1 MLESTGNSRRTVGY
15 VFALLGLAL
24 LVYLVVHTGPKV
36 LLENAKLMG
45 WGLGFV
51 IALGGISHLVKT
63 AAWRLALSGEARKV
77 SFAKMLGLR
86 LVSEAIGQL
95 GFVGMIAGEATR
107 ATLLGSEVPLE
118 SRILSVTVDRGLF
131 IACGAIVTI
140 CGIALG
146 LFILPLPAALQAY
159 ATLFAMLLVIVVAL
173 AALAMKKRWPLLSG
187 PARVFGRLP
196 KLGKWFQTK
205 EALLCSLEEKLLVF
219 HRQRP
224 AAFWGNV
231 VLNFVCHALAVL
243 EVYFILLLLGQRV
256 SLTSALVLESLT
268 KVINILGSLSPGNV
282 GLYEGGTMLLVRRF
296 GLSAITGLTLS
307 LCRRARGMFWALA
320 GVLWL
325 VLLRSAGQQKLTE
338 GSESPV
344 RKNDVRIR
352 ESKSGEQTEPSAERT
367 AAIILVDEF
376 RDARG
381 FTPELSR
388 VGALPLILRVILVA
402 KSLHANP
409 IVVAASRAA
418 VLVIRRELLRTGR
431 LPKDVQWFELDAE
444 YAPLPL
450 LLGQLAAQSERIL
463 LLSGNTAAHPS
474 LYELIREWDGREDAV
489 TLTTG
494 AQFVGISA
502 LSRQAAFDIARNCR
516 ERISSLVDLYAWFR
530 PTHSVAFK
538 TVDHNLWHLVDAPAD
553 RLIAEHRLDTWLV
566 KPTDGVFARMNR
578 RVSIPISR
586 AVARFPITPNMV
598 TLFTLGVS
606 FLSGLFFAFG
616 GYGNTVI
623 GALLSV
629 WASILDGCDGEVAR
643 LKLQVS
649 KFGCWLETVCDYLY
663 YIFIFVGM
671 SLGLTRSRGTEAYL
685 VWGGFLLFGAVA
697 SFLVV
702 GFARHYFSSRHPE
715 RFLNVW
721 QRKAEQQTSNPL
733 MYVARNTEFIIRR
746 CFLPYALLA
755 FAVFNLIRF
764 AFIASAVGA
773 NLVWIIAVYSY
784 WRVSRPPRTT
794 SAAPLRTHRA
804 RGKSGAI
811 LATR

>member
-1 MLESTGNSRRTVGY
+1 MPERNENSRRTVGY
-15 VFALLGLAL
+15 LFALLGFAL
-24 LVYLVVHTGPKV
+24 LIYLVVHTGPKM
-36 LLENAKLMG
+36 LLQQAKLMG

-63 AAWRLALSGEARKV
+63 SAWRLALPGEARKT
-77 SFAKMLGLR
+77 SFAKLFGLR
-86 LVSEAIGQL
+86 LISEAIGQL
-95 GFVGMIAGEATR
+95 GFAGMVAGEATR

-118 SRILSVTVDRGLF
+118 SRIVSVTVDRGLF
-131 IACGAIVTI
+131 IACGAIVTV

-146 LFILPLPAALQAY
+146 LFILPLPAALRTY
-159 ATLFAMLLVIVVAL
+159 ATLFAILLVIVVAL
-173 AALAMKKRWPLLSG
+173 AALGMRKRWPLLSG
-187 PARVFGRLP
+187 PARVFGRVP
-196 KLGKWFQTK
+196 KLGKWFQDK
-205 EALLCSLEEKLLVF
+205 EALVCSLEEKLLDF
-219 HRQRP
+219 HRHRP

-243 EVYFILLLLGQRV
+243 EVYFILLFLGQRV
-256 SLTSALVLESLT
+256 SLTGALVLESLT
-268 KVINILGSLSPGNV
+268 KVINILGFLSPGNI
-282 GLYEGGTMLLVRRF
+282 GIYEGGTMLLAKRF
-296 GLSAITGLTLS
+296 GLSVITGLTLS
-307 LCRRARGMFWALA
+307 LCRRARGMFWALV

-325 VLLRSAGQQKLTE
+325 VLSRSASRQKAAGGLE
-338 GSESPV
+338 VPLPKDDIRKSPG
-344 RKNDVRIR
+344 R
-352 ESKSGEQTEPSAERT
+352 EQMEPSPEQT
-367 AAIILVDEF
+367 AAVILIDEF
-376 RDARG
+376 RTARG
-381 FTPELSR
+381 FTPELAR
-388 VGALPLILRVILVA
+388 VGALPLILRAILMA
-402 KSLHANP
+402 KSLGANP
-409 IVVAASRAA
+409 VVVVASQSAHR
-418 VLVIRRELLRTGR
+418 VIRRELLRTRR
-431 LPKDVQWFELDAE
+431 LPEDVQWFDFEDERPA
-444 YAPLPL
+444 LPR
-450 LLGQLAAQSERIL
+450 LLGQLAAQSGRIL

-474 LYELIREWDGREDAV
+474 LYELVREWDGRGDAV
-489 TLTTG
+489 TLATG

-502 LSRQAAFDIARNCR
+502 LSRQAAFDIARSCKESIR
-516 ERISSLVDLYAWFR
+516 SFIDLYAWFR
-530 PTHSVAFK
+530 PTHSIAFK
-538 TVDHNLWHLVDAPAD
+538 AVDHDRWHLVDAPAD
-553 RLIAEHRLDTWLV
+553 RVIAEHKLDAWLV

-578 RVSIPISR
+578 RVSIPMSR
-586 AVARFPITPNMV
+586 AIAKFPITPNMV

-616 GYGNTVI
+616 GYGNTLI

-663 YIFIFVGM
+663 YIFIFAGM
-671 SLGLTRSRGTEAYL
+671 SLGLARSRGTDAYL
-685 VWGGFLLFGAVA
+685 VWGGFLLFGAMA

-755 FAVFNLIRF
+755 FAVFNVIRF

-773 NLVWIIAVYSY
+773 NLVWIIALYSY
-784 WRVSRPPRTT
+784 WRVSQPPRTT
-794 SAAPLRTHRA
+794 RAASLRTHRA
-804 RGKSGAI
+804 RGKSRVI